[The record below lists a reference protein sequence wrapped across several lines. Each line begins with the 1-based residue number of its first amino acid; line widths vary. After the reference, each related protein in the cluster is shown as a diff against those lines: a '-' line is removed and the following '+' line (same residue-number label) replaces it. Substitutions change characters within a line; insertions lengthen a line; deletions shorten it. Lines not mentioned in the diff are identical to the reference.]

1 MDKPRRVGQMIGDA
15 LREIAVLWLA
25 LYPLER
31 FKFSGANNWWYMTG
45 VVVAAIILSAAGMF
59 LERKRISVSIS
70 EYPIE

>member
-1 MDKPRRVGQMIGDA
+1 MIGDA

-31 FKFSGANNWWYMTG
+31 LKFNEANDWCYLAG
-45 VVVAAIILSAAGMF
+45 VVVAAIVLLAGGMF
-59 LERKRISVSIS
+59 LERKRVTVSIM

>member
-1 MDKPRRVGQMIGDA
+1 MIGEA

-31 FKFSGANNWWYMTG
+31 LKFNEALDWCYLAG
-45 VVVAAIILSAAGMF
+45 VVVVAIMLSAAGMF
-59 LERKRISVSIS
+59 LERKRINISIT

>member
-1 MDKPRRVGQMIGDA
+1 MIGDA

-31 FKFSGANNWWYMTG
+31 LKFDETNNWCYLAG
-45 VVVAAIILSAAGMF
+45 VVVAAIMLSASGMF
-59 LERKRISVSIS
+59 LERKRVTVSIT

>member
-1 MDKPRRVGQMIGDA
+1 MIGDV

-31 FKFSGANNWWYMTG
+31 FKFEEANNWCYMAEVIGAG
-45 VVVAAIILSAAGMF
+45 VVLLTCGMF
-59 LERKRISVSIS
+59 LERKRISLSIT

>member
-1 MDKPRRVGQMIGDA
+1 MIGDA

-31 FKFSGANNWWYMTG
+31 LKFDDANNWCYLAG
-45 VVVAAIILSAAGMF
+45 VVVVAFALSAAGMF
-59 LERKRISVSIS
+59 LERKRISVTIT